1 MELTFR
7 IFNYVKPKGLNF
19 TLSEKLSWYSLS
31 LMLIIGLGIH
41 FFQKYSKFE
50 SNGFV
55 YFVFIILSLCYFIS
69 FFVRLPEHENLNG
82 FFEGKIIFENDGIII
97 NDKKHFHHLILD
109 LKIGYY
115 DYYGTKTNN
124 YRYGPVYTN
133 GVSNKI
139 SFFYENEFLE
149 HQFEI
154 NDSSLIDKFD
164 FYLIDIICIEKI
176 PYQRTY
182 LNIIP
187 EELRDLA
194 VCERFIIDLI
204 KNKRIDQTEGL
215 LLICYNSNEEFKKI
229 KEKYNLI

>member
-1 MELTFR
+1 MDLSFR
-7 IFNYVKPKGLNF
+7 IFNHVKPKGFNF

-41 FFQKYSKFE
+41 FFQKLLKFE
-50 SNGFV
+50 INSFI
-55 YFVFIILSLCYFIS
+55 YFLFIILSVCYFSS
-69 FFVRLPEHENLNG
+69 FFVRLSEHQNLNG
-82 FFEGKIIFENDGIII
+82 TFNGKIIFENDGIII
-97 NDKKHFHHLILD
+97 NDKKHFYHFILD
-109 LKIGYY
+109 LKIGYS
-115 DYYGTKTNN
+115 DFYGAKTNN

-139 SFFYENEFLE
+139 SFYYENEFLE

-154 NDSSLIDKFD
+154 NDSSLIDKLD
-164 FYLIDIICIEKI
+164 FYLIDIICKEKI

-204 KNKRIDQTEGL
+204 KNKSIDQTEGL
-215 LLICYNSNEEFKKI
+215 LLIGYNSDKEFKKI
-229 KEKYNLI
+229 KEKHNL